1 MMKHYR
7 PYMLLRSFFD
17 NKRSY
22 PFLSDSLN
30 KRTTK
35 LTEELETFL
44 QDQKEDLLKIIFE
57 ESVKDEIC
65 DFFEGK
71 VGDGFTDEQLKSYY
85 KEAED
90 RYKSNIPPGFKDS
103 EKNGNSKYGDYI
115 IWCEIMSKA
124 SNDNKDILFI
134 TDDVKCDWYIEING
148 KRIGPHPSLLNEFRQ
163 KTNHEIYMYSLDSF
177 LNHAKERK
185 IKVKGKTIEEVK
197 DRKSGVIWD
206 YAALDAMKNMSYAV
220 FYKSM
225 LQALGTYYHIPES
238 QLRNMELFYRLKQQ
252 MDSYNEFQKGIA
264 TVKDSMRGW
273 ESVLE
278 KYSQQFKALD
288 GKKEE
293 DNKDILFITDDVKC
307 DWYIEINGKRI
318 GPHPSLLNEFRQ
330 KTNHEIYMYSLDS
343 FLNYAKERKIK
354 VKGKT
359 IEEVKERK
367 SGVVWDYATWEAMR
381 NMSNAVLYK
390 SILQTLDTY
399 HQLTEPQK
407 RGLEY
412 FSKLQQQMESYNEF
426 QKRIATIK
434 DSIRGWEDFA
444 ETYRSQQFKGI
455 DNKKEENKEE

>member
-1 MMKHYR
+1 MKNKFYGYYKPSKETFDSLWDNALIVLDANILLDFYR
-7 PYMLLRSFFD
+7 LSKSTCDDLFEVLKTLEDRIWIPYQAANEYHKNIVNVVKSQIKQNDEALQALYAFKKFFD

-57 ESVKDEIC
+57 KSVKDEIC
-65 DFFEGK
+65 DFFDGK
-71 VGDGFTDEQLKSYY
+71 VGDGFSDEQLKSYY

-90 RYKSNIPPGFKDS
+90 RYKSNIPPGFKDTD
-103 EKNGNSKYGDYI
+103 KNGNNKYGDFI

-177 LNHAKERK
+177 LNYAKERK

-197 DRKSGVIWD
+197 ERKSGVVWD

-293 DNKDILFITDDVKC
+293 DNK
-307 DWYIEINGKRI
+307 
-318 GPHPSLLNEFRQ
+318 
-330 KTNHEIYMYSLDS
+330 
-343 FLNYAKERKIK
+343 
-354 VKGKT
+354 
-359 IEEVKERK
+359 EE
-367 SGVVWDYATWEAMR
+367 
-381 NMSNAVLYK
+381 
-390 SILQTLDTY
+390 
-399 HQLTEPQK
+399 
-407 RGLEY
+407 
-412 FSKLQQQMESYNEF
+412 
-426 QKRIATIK
+426 
-434 DSIRGWEDFA
+434 
-444 ETYRSQQFKGI
+444 
-455 DNKKEENKEE
+455 